1 MRNRRKGIHGEFS
14 LALFRW
20 RYRPLFRGTL
30 IANFGFDLKSANELV
45 QSGVQIPCR
54 RKALTFRQINTKDA
68 FSNGNGPFGCFF
80 VPLGEE
86 EQRFT

>member
-1 MRNRRKGIHGEFS
+1 MDSHWHFS
-14 LALFRW
+14 DGSIVHFLEAHSL
-20 RYRPLFRGTL
+20 
-30 IANFGFDLKSANELV
+30 ANFGFDLESANELV

-54 RKALTFRQINTKDA
+54 RKALTFRRVNTKGA
-68 FSNGNGPFGCFF
+68 FSNGNGPFGRFF